1 MGYDQNN
8 DYYSNGDQSWRDQTN
23 VYQTQREQPTPM
35 GRRSPR
41 RKSGWLKG
49 ILAVLLVVAI
59 SFGAFYLM
67 RNVGVR
73 LERTEDGVT
82 LSMTNRS
89 KQAEPE
95 QAEQPIPSPSAS
107 AQTETAA
114 PQQTTQQPT
123 QGAYVGSGTKLNI
136 VSSQESSDTTFSDE
150 EDALSLQD
158 IYSTVIDSVVSISS
172 MTSSGTSS
180 GTGIIMSPDGYVIT
194 NHHVIT
200 GALVISVLTN
210 DNQEYEAALVGSDE
224 MSDLAVLKIDAEN
237 LTPIELGNS
246 DALSVGDPVVAI
258 GTPYSISLA
267 GTLTQGVISGV
278 EREVT
283 VSSGTGS
290 GTKTMRLLQTDTT
303 INPGNSGGPLLNMQ
317 GQVVG
322 INTLKLMDEYE
333 GIGFAIP
340 MTNAVEIINMLIQDG
355 EVVSRPDND
364 YVTVSAYLNITV
376 SEINDQTIALYRLPE
391 DVPEGVLVVN
401 IGSRTAAIYRAGVE
415 VYDIITEF
423 NGQAI
428 TNNTS
433 LKEALAACKAGDE
446 ATIKVYRISRDGSSG
461 SELTFTFRLDAA
473 Q

>member
-95 QAEQPIPSPSAS
+95 QAEQPTPEQAAS
-107 AQTETAA
+107 AQTEMAA

-150 EDALSLQD
+150 EGALCLQD
-158 IYSTVIDSVVSISS
+158 IYSSVIDSVVSISS

-180 GTGIIMSPDGYVIT
+180 GTGIIMSSDGYVIT

-210 DNQEYEAALVGSDE
+210 DNQEFEAALVGSDE
-224 MSDLAVLKIDAEN
+224 MSDLAVLKIDARGLQAAEFGDSSK
-237 LTPIELGNS
+237 LR
-246 DALSVGDPVVAI
+246 VGDSVVAI
-258 GTPYSISLA
+258 GDPLGVQLRGTMTNGIISAINRDLTV
-267 GTLTQGVISGV
+267 GDRTMTLI
-278 EREVT
+278 
-283 VSSGTGS
+283 
-290 GTKTMRLLQTDTT
+290 QT
-303 INPGNSGGPLLNMQ
+303 NAALNNGNSGGPLINCY
-317 GQVVG
+317 GQVIG
-322 INTLKLMDEYE
+322 INTVKMSSYYTATASVE
-333 GIGFAIP
+333 GLGFAIP
-340 MTNAVEIINMLIQDG
+340 ISVAKPIIDELIENG
-355 EVVSRPDND
+355 YVAGRPAIGISGDSLPS
-364 YVTVSAYLNITV
+364 YYRTY
-376 SEINDQTIALYRLPE
+376 YRLPE
-391 DVPEGVLVVN
+391 GVYVTSVNEGSDAKAKGIREGDIV
-401 IGSRTAAIYRAGVE
+401 TAI
-415 VYDIITEF
+415 
-423 NGQAI
+423 NGEKI
-428 TNNTS
+428 CSIDELNTV
-433 LKEALAACKAGDE
+433 KNQYAAGDE
-446 ATIKVYRISRDGSSG
+446 VTLTIYRSGTYYEVTVTLVDQATGK
-461 SELTFTFRLDAA
+461 
-473 Q
+473 

>member
-107 AQTETAA
+107 AQTEMAA

-150 EDALSLQD
+150 EGALCLQD
-158 IYSTVIDSVVSISS
+158 IYSSVIDSVVSISS

-180 GTGIIMSPDGYVIT
+180 GTGIIMSQDGYVIT

-210 DNQEYEAALVGSDE
+210 DNQEFEAALVGSDE
-224 MSDLAVLKIDAEN
+224 MSDLAVLKIDARGLQAAEFGDSSK
-237 LTPIELGNS
+237 LR
-246 DALSVGDPVVAI
+246 VGDSVVAI
-258 GTPYSISLA
+258 GDPLGVQLRGTMTNGIISAINRDLTV
-267 GTLTQGVISGV
+267 GDRTMTLI
-278 EREVT
+278 
-283 VSSGTGS
+283 
-290 GTKTMRLLQTDTT
+290 QT
-303 INPGNSGGPLLNMQ
+303 NAALNNGNSGGPLINCY
-317 GQVVG
+317 GQVIG
-322 INTLKLMDEYE
+322 INTVKMSSYYTATASVE
-333 GIGFAIP
+333 GLGFAIP
-340 MTNAVEIINMLIQDG
+340 ISVAKPIIDELIENG
-355 EVVSRPDND
+355 YVAGRPAIGISGDSLPS
-364 YVTVSAYLNITV
+364 YYRTY
-376 SEINDQTIALYRLPE
+376 YRLP
-391 DVPEGVLVVN
+391 DGVYVTSVNEGSDAKAKGIREGDIV
-401 IGSRTAAIYRAGVE
+401 TAI
-415 VYDIITEF
+415 
-423 NGQAI
+423 NGERI
-428 TNNTS
+428 SSIDELNTV
-433 LKEALAACKAGDE
+433 KNQYAAGDE
-446 ATIKVYRISRDGSSG
+446 VTLTVYRSG
-461 SELTFTFRLDAA
+461 TYYEVTVTLIDQATGK
-473 Q
+473 

>member
-8 DYYSNGDQSWRDQTN
+8 EYYNSGDQSWRDQTN

-224 MSDLAVLKIDAEN
+224 MSDLAVLKIDARGLQAAEFGDSSK
-237 LTPIELGNS
+237 LR
-246 DALSVGDPVVAI
+246 VGDSVVAI
-258 GTPYSISLA
+258 GDPLGVQLRGTMTNGIISAINRDLTV
-267 GTLTQGVISGV
+267 GDRTMTLI
-278 EREVT
+278 
-283 VSSGTGS
+283 
-290 GTKTMRLLQTDTT
+290 QT
-303 INPGNSGGPLLNMQ
+303 NAALNNGNSGGPLINCY
-317 GQVVG
+317 GQVIG
-322 INTLKLMDEYE
+322 INTVKMSSYYTATASVE
-333 GIGFAIP
+333 GLGFAIP
-340 MTNAVEIINMLIQDG
+340 ISVAKPIIDELIENG
-355 EVVSRPDND
+355 YVAGRPAIGISGDSLPS
-364 YVTVSAYLNITV
+364 YYRTY
-376 SEINDQTIALYRLPE
+376 YRLP
-391 DVPEGVLVVN
+391 DGVYVTSVNEGSDAKAKGIREGDIV
-401 IGSRTAAIYRAGVE
+401 TAI
-415 VYDIITEF
+415 
-423 NGQAI
+423 NGEKI
-428 TNNTS
+428 CSIDELNTV
-433 LKEALAACKAGDE
+433 KNQYAAGDE
-446 ATIKVYRISRDGSSG
+446 VTLTIYRSGTYYEVTVTLVDQATGK
-461 SELTFTFRLDAA
+461 
-473 Q
+473 

>member
-8 DYYSNGDQSWRDQTN
+8 DYYSNDDQSWRDQTN

-89 KQAEPE
+89 KQPEPE
-95 QAEQPIPSPSAS
+95 QAEQPTPSPSAS
-107 AQTETAA
+107 AQTEMAA

-150 EDALSLQD
+150 EGALCLQD
-158 IYSTVIDSVVSISS
+158 IYSSVIDSVVSISS

-180 GTGIIMSPDGYVIT
+180 GTGIIMSSDGYVIT

-224 MSDLAVLKIDAEN
+224 MSDLAVLKIDARGLQAAEFGDSSK
-237 LTPIELGNS
+237 LR
-246 DALSVGDPVVAI
+246 VGDSVVAI
-258 GTPYSISLA
+258 GDPLGVQLRGTMTNGIISAINRDLTV
-267 GTLTQGVISGV
+267 GDRTMTLI
-278 EREVT
+278 
-283 VSSGTGS
+283 
-290 GTKTMRLLQTDTT
+290 QT
-303 INPGNSGGPLLNMQ
+303 NAALNNGNSGGPLINCY
-317 GQVVG
+317 GQVIG
-322 INTLKLMDEYE
+322 INTVKMSSYYTATASVE
-333 GIGFAIP
+333 GLGFAIP
-340 MTNAVEIINMLIQDG
+340 ISVAKPIIDELIENG
-355 EVVSRPDND
+355 YVAGRPAIGISGDSLPS
-364 YVTVSAYLNITV
+364 YYRTY
-376 SEINDQTIALYRLPE
+376 YRLP
-391 DVPEGVLVVN
+391 DGVYVTSVNEGSDAKAKGIREGDIV
-401 IGSRTAAIYRAGVE
+401 TAI
-415 VYDIITEF
+415 
-423 NGQAI
+423 NGEKI
-428 TNNTS
+428 CSIDELNTV
-433 LKEALAACKAGDE
+433 KNQYAAGDE
-446 ATIKVYRISRDGSSG
+446 VTLTVYRSG
-461 SELTFTFRLDAA
+461 TYYEVTVTLVDQATGK
-473 Q
+473 

>member
-224 MSDLAVLKIDAEN
+224 MSDLAVLKIDARGLQTAEFGDSSK
-237 LTPIELGNS
+237 LR
-246 DALSVGDPVVAI
+246 VGDSVVAI
-258 GTPYSISLA
+258 GDPLGVQLRGTMTNGIISAINRDLTV
-267 GTLTQGVISGV
+267 GDRTMTLI
-278 EREVT
+278 
-283 VSSGTGS
+283 
-290 GTKTMRLLQTDTT
+290 QT
-303 INPGNSGGPLLNMQ
+303 NAALNNGNSGGPLINCY
-317 GQVVG
+317 GQVIG
-322 INTLKLMDEYE
+322 INTVKMSSYYTATASVE
-333 GIGFAIP
+333 GLGFAIP
-340 MTNAVEIINMLIQDG
+340 ISVAKPIIDELIENG
-355 EVVSRPDND
+355 YVAGRPAIGISGDSLPS
-364 YVTVSAYLNITV
+364 YYRTY
-376 SEINDQTIALYRLPE
+376 YRLP
-391 DVPEGVLVVN
+391 DGVYVTSVNEGSDAKAKGIREGDIV
-401 IGSRTAAIYRAGVE
+401 TAI
-415 VYDIITEF
+415 
-423 NGQAI
+423 NGEKI
-428 TNNTS
+428 CSIDELNTV
-433 LKEALAACKAGDE
+433 KNQYAAGDE
-446 ATIKVYRISRDGSSG
+446 VTLTIYRSGAYYEVTVTLVDQATGK
-461 SELTFTFRLDAA
+461 
-473 Q
+473 

>member
-150 EDALSLQD
+150 EDALCLQD
-158 IYSTVIDSVVSISS
+158 IYSSVIDSVVSISS

-224 MSDLAVLKIDAEN
+224 MSDLAVLKIDARGLQAAEFGDSSK
-237 LTPIELGNS
+237 LR
-246 DALSVGDPVVAI
+246 VGDSVVAI
-258 GTPYSISLA
+258 GDPLGVQLRGTMTNGIISAINRDLTV
-267 GTLTQGVISGV
+267 GDRTMTLI
-278 EREVT
+278 
-283 VSSGTGS
+283 
-290 GTKTMRLLQTDTT
+290 QT
-303 INPGNSGGPLLNMQ
+303 NAALNNGNSGGPLINFY
-317 GQVVG
+317 GQVIG
-322 INTLKLMDEYE
+322 INTVKMSSYYTATASVE
-333 GIGFAIP
+333 GLGFAIP
-340 MTNAVEIINMLIQDG
+340 ISVAKPIIDELIENG
-355 EVVSRPDND
+355 YVAGRPAIGISGDSLPS
-364 YVTVSAYLNITV
+364 YYRTY
-376 SEINDQTIALYRLPE
+376 YRLP
-391 DVPEGVLVVN
+391 DGVYVTSVNEGSDAKAKGIREGDIV
-401 IGSRTAAIYRAGVE
+401 TAI
-415 VYDIITEF
+415 
-423 NGQAI
+423 NGEKI
-428 TNNTS
+428 CSIDELNTV
-433 LKEALAACKAGDE
+433 KNQYAAGDE
-446 ATIKVYRISRDGSSG
+446 VTLTIYRSGTYYEVTVTLVDQATGK
-461 SELTFTFRLDAA
+461 
-473 Q
+473 

>member
-8 DYYSNGDQSWRDQTN
+8 EYYNSGDQSWRDQTN

-41 RKSGWLKG
+41 RTGGWLKG

-95 QAEQPIPSPSAS
+95 QAEQLIPEPSAS
-107 AQTETAA
+107 AQTGTQTAA
-114 PQQTTQQPT
+114 PQQTPQQPT

-210 DNQEYEAALVGSDE
+210 DNQEFEAALVGSDE
-224 MSDLAVLKIDAEN
+224 MSDLAVLKIDARGLKAAEFGDSSK
-237 LTPIELGNS
+237 LR
-246 DALSVGDPVVAI
+246 VGDSVVAI
-258 GTPYSISLA
+258 GDPLGVQLRGTMTNGIISAINRDLTV
-267 GTLTQGVISGV
+267 GDRTMTLI
-278 EREVT
+278 
-283 VSSGTGS
+283 
-290 GTKTMRLLQTDTT
+290 QT
-303 INPGNSGGPLLNMQ
+303 NAALNNGNSGGPLINCY
-317 GQVVG
+317 GQVIG
-322 INTLKLMDEYE
+322 INTVKMSSYYTATASVE
-333 GIGFAIP
+333 GLGFAIP
-340 MTNAVEIINMLIQDG
+340 ISVAKPIIDELIENG
-355 EVVSRPDND
+355 YVAGRPAIGISGDSLPS
-364 YVTVSAYLNITV
+364 YYRTY
-376 SEINDQTIALYRLPE
+376 YRLPE
-391 DVPEGVLVVN
+391 GVYVTSVNEGSDAKAKGIREGDIV
-401 IGSRTAAIYRAGVE
+401 TAI
-415 VYDIITEF
+415 
-423 NGQAI
+423 NGERI
-428 TNNTS
+428 SSIDELNTV
-433 LKEALAACKAGDE
+433 KNQYAAGDE
-446 ATIKVYRISRDGSSG
+446 VTLTIYRSGAYYEVTVTLVDQATGK
-461 SELTFTFRLDAA
+461 
-473 Q
+473 

>member
-8 DYYSNGDQSWRDQTN
+8 EYYNSGDQSWRDQTN

-150 EDALSLQD
+150 EDALCLQD
-158 IYSTVIDSVVSISS
+158 IYSSVIDSVVSISS

-210 DNQEYEAALVGSDE
+210 DNQEFEAALVGSDE
-224 MSDLAVLKIDAEN
+224 MSDLAVLKIDARGLKAAEFGDSSK
-237 LTPIELGNS
+237 LR
-246 DALSVGDPVVAI
+246 VGDSVVAI
-258 GTPYSISLA
+258 GDPLGVQLRGTMTNGIISAINRDLTV
-267 GTLTQGVISGV
+267 GDRTMTLI
-278 EREVT
+278 
-283 VSSGTGS
+283 
-290 GTKTMRLLQTDTT
+290 QT
-303 INPGNSGGPLLNMQ
+303 NAALNNGNSGGPLINCY
-317 GQVVG
+317 GQVIG
-322 INTLKLMDEYE
+322 INTVKMSSYYTATASVE
-333 GIGFAIP
+333 GLGFAIP
-340 MTNAVEIINMLIQDG
+340 ISVAKPIIDELIENG
-355 EVVSRPDND
+355 YVAGRPAIGISGDSLPS
-364 YVTVSAYLNITV
+364 YYRTY
-376 SEINDQTIALYRLPE
+376 YRLP
-391 DVPEGVLVVN
+391 DGVYVTSVNEGSDAKAKGIREGDIV
-401 IGSRTAAIYRAGVE
+401 TAI
-415 VYDIITEF
+415 
-423 NGQAI
+423 NGEKI
-428 TNNTS
+428 CSIDELNTV
-433 LKEALAACKAGDE
+433 KNQYAAGDE
-446 ATIKVYRISRDGSSG
+446 VTLTIYRSGTYYEVTVTLVDQATGK
-461 SELTFTFRLDAA
+461 
-473 Q
+473 

>member
-8 DYYSNGDQSWRDQTN
+8 EYYSNGDQSWRDQTN

-95 QAEQPIPSPSAS
+95 QAEQPIPEPSAS
-107 AQTETAA
+107 AQTGTQTAA
-114 PQQTTQQPT
+114 PQQTPQQPT

-150 EDALSLQD
+150 EDALCLQD
-158 IYSTVIDSVVSISS
+158 IYSSVIDSVVSISS

-180 GTGIIMSPDGYVIT
+180 GTGIIMSSDGYVIT

-210 DNQEYEAALVGSDE
+210 DNQEFEAALVGSDE
-224 MSDLAVLKIDAEN
+224 MSDLAVLKIDARGLQAAEFGDSSK
-237 LTPIELGNS
+237 LR
-246 DALSVGDPVVAI
+246 VGDSVVAI
-258 GTPYSISLA
+258 GDPLGVQLRGTMTNGIISAINRDLTV
-267 GTLTQGVISGV
+267 GDRTMTLI
-278 EREVT
+278 
-283 VSSGTGS
+283 
-290 GTKTMRLLQTDTT
+290 QT
-303 INPGNSGGPLLNMQ
+303 NAALNNGNSGGPLINCY
-317 GQVVG
+317 GQVIG
-322 INTLKLMDEYE
+322 INTVKMSSYYSASATVE
-333 GIGFAIP
+333 GLGFAIP
-340 MTNAVEIINMLIQDG
+340 ISVAKPIIDELIENG
-355 EVVSRPDND
+355 YVAGRPAIGISGDSLPS
-364 YVTVSAYLNITV
+364 YYRTY
-376 SEINDQTIALYRLPE
+376 YRLP
-391 DVPEGVLVVN
+391 DGVYVTSVNEGSDAKAKGIREGDIV
-401 IGSRTAAIYRAGVE
+401 TAI
-415 VYDIITEF
+415 
-423 NGQAI
+423 NGEKI
-428 TNNTS
+428 CSIDELNTV
-433 LKEALAACKAGDE
+433 KNQYAAGDE
-446 ATIKVYRISRDGSSG
+446 VTLTIYRSGAYYEMTVTLVDQATGK
-461 SELTFTFRLDAA
+461 
-473 Q
+473 

>member
-8 DYYSNGDQSWRDQTN
+8 DYYSNDDQSWRDQTN

-150 EDALSLQD
+150 EGALCLQD
-158 IYSTVIDSVVSISS
+158 IYSSVIDSVVSISS

-180 GTGIIMSPDGYVIT
+180 GTGIIMSSDGYVIT

-224 MSDLAVLKIDAEN
+224 MSDLAVLKIDARGLQAAEFGDSSK
-237 LTPIELGNS
+237 LR
-246 DALSVGDPVVAI
+246 VGDSVVAI
-258 GTPYSISLA
+258 GDPLGVQLRGTMTNGIISAINRDLTV
-267 GTLTQGVISGV
+267 GDRTMTLI
-278 EREVT
+278 
-283 VSSGTGS
+283 
-290 GTKTMRLLQTDTT
+290 QT
-303 INPGNSGGPLLNMQ
+303 NAALNNGNSGGPLINCY
-317 GQVVG
+317 GQVIG
-322 INTLKLMDEYE
+322 INTVKMSSYYSASATVE
-333 GIGFAIP
+333 GLGFAIP
-340 MTNAVEIINMLIQDG
+340 ISVAKPIIDELIENG
-355 EVVSRPDND
+355 YVAGRPAIGISGDSLPS
-364 YVTVSAYLNITV
+364 YYRTY
-376 SEINDQTIALYRLPE
+376 YRLP
-391 DVPEGVLVVN
+391 DGVYVTSVNEGSDAKAKGIREGDIV
-401 IGSRTAAIYRAGVE
+401 TAI
-415 VYDIITEF
+415 
-423 NGQAI
+423 NGEKI
-428 TNNTS
+428 CSIDELNTV
-433 LKEALAACKAGDE
+433 KNQYAAGDE
-446 ATIKVYRISRDGSSG
+446 VTLTVYRSG
-461 SELTFTFRLDAA
+461 TYYEVTVTLVDQATGK
-473 Q
+473 

>member
-1 MGYDQNN
+1 MGYEQNN
-8 DYYSNGDQSWRDQTN
+8 EYYNSGDQSWRDQTN

-73 LERTEDGVT
+73 LEKTEDGVT

-95 QAEQPIPSPSAS
+95 QAEQPIPEPSAS
-107 AQTETAA
+107 AQTGTQTAA
-114 PQQTTQQPT
+114 PQQTPQQPT

-150 EDALSLQD
+150 EGALCLQD

-210 DNQEYEAALVGSDE
+210 DNQEFEAALVGSDE
-224 MSDLAVLKIDAEN
+224 MSDLAVLKIDARGLKAAEFGDSSK
-237 LTPIELGNS
+237 LR
-246 DALSVGDPVVAI
+246 VGDSVVAI
-258 GTPYSISLA
+258 GDPLGVQLRGTMTNGIISAINRDLTV
-267 GTLTQGVISGV
+267 GDRTMTLI
-278 EREVT
+278 
-283 VSSGTGS
+283 
-290 GTKTMRLLQTDTT
+290 QT
-303 INPGNSGGPLLNMQ
+303 NAALNNGNSGGPLINCY
-317 GQVVG
+317 GQVIG
-322 INTLKLMDEYE
+322 INTVKMSSYYTATASVE
-333 GIGFAIP
+333 GLGFAIP
-340 MTNAVEIINMLIQDG
+340 ISVAKPIIDELIENG
-355 EVVSRPDND
+355 YVAGRPAIGISGDSLPS
-364 YVTVSAYLNITV
+364 YYRTY
-376 SEINDQTIALYRLPE
+376 YRLPE
-391 DVPEGVLVVN
+391 GVYVTSVNEGSDAKAKGIREGDIV
-401 IGSRTAAIYRAGVE
+401 TAI
-415 VYDIITEF
+415 
-423 NGQAI
+423 NGERI
-428 TNNTS
+428 SSIDELNTV
-433 LKEALAACKAGDE
+433 KNQYAAGDE
-446 ATIKVYRISRDGSSG
+446 VTLTVYRSG
-461 SELTFTFRLDAA
+461 TYYEVTVTLIDQATGK
-473 Q
+473 

>member
-8 DYYSNGDQSWRDQTN
+8 EYYNSGDQSWRDQTN

-89 KQAEPE
+89 KQPEPE
-95 QAEQPIPSPSAS
+95 QAEQPTPEPSAS
-107 AQTETAA
+107 AQTGTQTAA

-150 EDALSLQD
+150 EDALCLQD
-158 IYSTVIDSVVSISS
+158 IYSSVIDSVVSISS

-180 GTGIIMSPDGYVIT
+180 GTGIIMSSDGYVIT

-210 DNQEYEAALVGSDE
+210 DNQEFEAALVGSDE
-224 MSDLAVLKIDAEN
+224 MSDLAVLKIDARGLQAAEFGDSSK
-237 LTPIELGNS
+237 LR
-246 DALSVGDPVVAI
+246 VGDSVVAI
-258 GTPYSISLA
+258 GDPLGVQLRGTMTNGIISAINRDLTV
-267 GTLTQGVISGV
+267 GDRTMTLI
-278 EREVT
+278 
-283 VSSGTGS
+283 
-290 GTKTMRLLQTDTT
+290 QT
-303 INPGNSGGPLLNMQ
+303 NAALNNGNSGGPLINCY
-317 GQVVG
+317 GQVIG
-322 INTLKLMDEYE
+322 INTVKMSSYYTATASVE
-333 GIGFAIP
+333 GLGFAIP
-340 MTNAVEIINMLIQDG
+340 ISVAKPIIDELIENG
-355 EVVSRPDND
+355 YVAGRPAIGISGDSLPS
-364 YVTVSAYLNITV
+364 YYRTY
-376 SEINDQTIALYRLPE
+376 YRLPE
-391 DVPEGVLVVN
+391 GVYVTSVNEGSDAKAKG
-401 IGSRTAAIYRAGVE
+401 IREG
-415 VYDIITEF
+415 DIVTTI
-423 NGQAI
+423 NGERI
-428 TNNTS
+428 SSIDELNTV
-433 LKEALAACKAGDE
+433 KNQYAAGDE
-446 ATIKVYRISRDGSSG
+446 VTLTVYRSG
-461 SELTFTFRLDAA
+461 TYYEVTVTLVDQATGK
-473 Q
+473 

>member
-35 GRRSPR
+35 GSRRPR
-41 RKSGWLKG
+41 RRSGWLKG

-89 KQAEPE
+89 KQPEPE
-95 QAEQPIPSPSAS
+95 QAEQPIPEPSTS
-107 AQTETAA
+107 TQTGTQTAA
-114 PQQTTQQPT
+114 PQQTPQQPT

-210 DNQEYEAALVGSDE
+210 DNQEFEAALVGSDE
-224 MSDLAVLKIDAEN
+224 MSDLAVLKIDARGLKAAEFGDSSK
-237 LTPIELGNS
+237 LR
-246 DALSVGDPVVAI
+246 VGDSVVAI
-258 GTPYSISLA
+258 GDPLGVQLRGTMTNGIISAINRDLTV
-267 GTLTQGVISGV
+267 GDRTMTLI
-278 EREVT
+278 
-283 VSSGTGS
+283 
-290 GTKTMRLLQTDTT
+290 QT
-303 INPGNSGGPLLNMQ
+303 NAALNNGNSGGPLINCY
-317 GQVVG
+317 GQVIG
-322 INTLKLMDEYE
+322 INTVKMSSYYTATASVE
-333 GIGFAIP
+333 GLGFAIP
-340 MTNAVEIINMLIQDG
+340 ISVAKPIIDELIENG
-355 EVVSRPDND
+355 YVAGRPAIGISGDSLPS
-364 YVTVSAYLNITV
+364 YYRTY
-376 SEINDQTIALYRLPE
+376 YRLP
-391 DVPEGVLVVN
+391 DGVYVTSVNEGSDAKAKGIREGDIV
-401 IGSRTAAIYRAGVE
+401 TAI
-415 VYDIITEF
+415 
-423 NGQAI
+423 NGERI
-428 TNNTS
+428 SSIDELNTV
-433 LKEALAACKAGDE
+433 KNQYAAGDE
-446 ATIKVYRISRDGSSG
+446 VTLTVYRSG
-461 SELTFTFRLDAA
+461 TYYEVTVTLVDQATGK
-473 Q
+473 